1 MQKGLPPSSAR
12 GWSTEQNDRTR
23 RRARRARDYVAGDPE
38 DHAVAE
44 YRKIMRYPAAWA
56 AARMQVSDG
65 RPDEASV
72 EEAYRRFCYMES
84 RARIRD
90 GYYVDRI
97 AFEKWSRL
105 TTHVE
110 YDPVVPGSSDHRI
123 WTSVS
128 GAGGLEFLERLV
140 SGAGARDP
148 NSGVV

>member
-1 MQKGLPPSSAR
+1 MSYDEVPTDYELEDAELLEYLRRKHVETHRGLSKTVDTKKFAR
-12 GWSTEQNDRTR
+12 TYGHMEGYID
-23 RRARRARDYVAGDPE
+23 RARDYVAGDPE

-84 RARIRD
+84 RALIRD

-97 AFEKWSRL
+97 AFEKWSTL

-123 WTSVS
+123 
-128 GAGGLEFLERLV
+128 
-140 SGAGARDP
+140 
-148 NSGVV
+148 